1 MKGTLLALGLSV
13 LTLLGVSATESEVSS
28 HTLESDA
35 AFTKW
40 EEKWETIK
48 NDWTQVSINLGRN
61 ITELNFAWYAPTDL
75 KGIPIVKVSE
85 SPDMKGAMEFKGSS
99 TPAVLGYTSNKV
111 TITDL
116 KEEMT
121 YYYTYGQDEVWSD
134 VTAFETRNG

>member
-1 MKGTLLALGLSV
+1 MPVIAVFLWYSQPV
-13 LTLLGVSATESEVSS
+13 
-28 HTLESDA
+28 
-35 AFTKW
+35 
-40 EEKWETIK
+40 EKRD
-48 NDWTQVSINLGRN
+48 NQNN